1 MNIGRRI
8 YYDKS
13 TGEVLLNTGERSG
26 NVVETTIDQD
36 FSTYTA
42 LLDRSRDSV
51 GVIQLEYGEYSS
63 DFTEGGIVS
72 RINLETLKPLFTYP
86 DPSQPEVP
94 TDPQKPLSEEI
105 KEVKERQDIMQ
116 DALDALLMGGM

>member
-8 YYDKS
+8 YYDKT
-13 TGEVLLNTGERSG
+13 TGEVIFNTGERSG
-26 NVVETTIDQD
+26 YVVETTIDQD

-42 LLDRSRDSV
+42 LLERSRDSV
-51 GVIQLEYGEYSS
+51 GMVQLEYGDYAS

-86 DPSQPEVP
+86 DPSQPDVP
-94 TDPQKPLSEEI
+94 TDPLKPLSEEI
-105 KEVKERQDIMQ
+105 KEMKERQDIMQ